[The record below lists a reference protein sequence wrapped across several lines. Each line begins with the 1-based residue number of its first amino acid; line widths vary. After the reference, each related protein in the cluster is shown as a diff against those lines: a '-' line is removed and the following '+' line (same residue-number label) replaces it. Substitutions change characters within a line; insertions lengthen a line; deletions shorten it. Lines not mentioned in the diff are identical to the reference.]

1 MIDFHT
7 HILPNIDDGA
17 SSVEVSSELLAMEAE
32 QDVKEIV
39 FTPHYYGKRTV
50 EEFIALREAAVS
62 QIREFVPEGMKFRS
76 GAEVHLTGIN
86 DPADETLCALAIEGT
101 KCVLLEF
108 PVSTAWS
115 DRLLERVN
123 TFISD
128 TGYTPVIAHVERYAE
143 ALSTPDVVFEL
154 VRMGCL
160 IQLNTRAFTEK
171 STRRFAFALL
181 KHGLVHCIGTDAHD
195 LEKRIPDYLSAERVV
210 ADAGYETEW
219 SELQWCMRMM
229 LAGETIRKPFSP
241 VRKFGKFYY

>member
-17 SSVEVSSELLAMEAE
+17 NSVAVSAQLLAMEAE
-32 QDVKEIV
+32 QGVTEIV

-50 EEFIALREAAVS
+50 EEFIALRENAVE
-62 QIREFVPEGMKFRS
+62 QIRGSMPNGMKVRL
-76 GAEVHLTGIN
+76 GAEVYLTGIN
-86 DPADETLCALAIEGT
+86 DPTDEMLCDLAIEGT
-101 KCVLLEF
+101 KCVLVEF
-108 PVSTAWS
+108 PFSTAWS

-123 TFISD
+123 SFIAD

-143 ALSTPDVVFEL
+143 ALASPSVVFEL

-195 LEKRIPDYLSAERVV
+195 LENRAPDYLSAERAVEKV
-210 ADAGYETEW
+210 GFDAEW
-219 SELQWCMRMM
+219 TELQWCMRMT